1 MIRSV
6 QKQHQAGREQEKA
19 DQVEP
24 FGSLLFVVIIGE
36 KQGRKY
42 DRQGT
47 DRQVNEEELMPS
59 RVLEN
64 GSRNDRAEDW
74 PQQNGYR
81 RVTNNAH
88 KMLACDARQR

>member
-42 DRQGT
+42 DRQDT
-47 DRQVNEEELMPS
+47 DRQIDEEKPMPG
-59 RVLEN
+59 RVLEMAPAMTGPRIGPN
-64 GSRNDRAEDW
+64 RTGTA
-74 PQQNGYR
+74 
-81 RVTNNAH
+81 A
-88 KMLACDARQR
+88 